1 MTTKKNFGGNKLSQD
16 DVLKFM
22 NQIEDWISSNKLN
35 ITRFN
40 HDKCEEILN
49 FSYDELKQMPGQDLI
64 ANSFILSGYSDY
76 INQSSNRLK
85 AIIEYATN
93 SINYIVAPVIDNYG
107 DNFVK
112 YEKKYNMAIRENPLA
127 EKLNDLKNQ
136 ASLRFQSLENKALN
150 MKRISDI
157 MLELSKR
164 KQ

>member
-1 MTTKKNFGGNKLSQD
+1 MTKKNLGDNKLSQD
-16 DVLKFM
+16 DVLNFM
-22 NQIEDWISSNKLN
+22 IKIDDWISSNKLD
-35 ITRFN
+35 ISRIN
-40 HDKCEEILN
+40 HDKCDEILN
-49 FSYDELKQMPGQDLI
+49 LSYEDLKDMPSQDLI
-64 ANSFILSGYSDY
+64 ASAYILSGYSDY
-76 INQSSNRLK
+76 INKESNRLK

-136 ASLRFQSLENKALN
+136 AALRFQSLENKALN
-150 MKRISDI
+150 MKRMSDI

>member
-1 MTTKKNFGGNKLSQD
+1 MNQD
-16 DVLKFM
+16 DVLNFINK
-22 NQIEDWISSNKLN
+22 IDEWVSSNKLD
-35 ITRFN
+35 ISRIN

-49 FSYDELKQMPGQDLI
+49 LSYEELKILPGPDLI
-64 ANSFILSGYSDY
+64 AYSYILSGYSDY
-76 INQSSNRLK
+76 INKESNRLK

-112 YEKKYNMAIRENPLA
+112 YEKKYNLAIRENPLA
-127 EKLNDLKNQ
+127 LKLNELKNE
-136 ASLRFQSLENKALN
+136 SMLRFQCLENKALN
-150 MKRISDI
+150 MKKISEI

>member
-1 MTTKKNFGGNKLSQD
+1 MTKKNLGDSKLNQD

-22 NQIEDWISSNKLN
+22 SQIEEWISINKLD

-49 FSYDELKQMPGQDLI
+49 LSYDELKEMTGQDLI

-76 INQSSNRLK
+76 INQSSNKLK

-112 YEKKYNMAIRENPLA
+112 YEKKYNLAIRENPLA
-127 EKLNDLKNQ
+127 AKLNELKNE
-136 ASLRFQSLENKALN
+136 STLRFQSLENKALN
-150 MKRISDI
+150 MKRMSDI